1 MSIIVKGVDMPESC
15 RDCPLN
21 TYYLNN
27 GETRC
32 RATNATLA
40 ENYKTISFDGRPE
53 CCPLV
58 EIETP
63 HGPLIDED
71 RIYDECGNRITLE
84 WLDRV
89 TVMEG
94 EG

>member
-1 MSIIVKGVDMPESC
+1 MSVLVKGVEIPGEC

-21 TYYLNN
+21 TFYSNC

-40 ENYKTISFDGRPE
+40 ENFMAIPFDGRPDW
-53 CCPLV
+53 CPLV
-58 EIETP
+58 EVP
-63 HGPLIDED
+63 DE
-71 RIYDECGNRITLE
+71 G
-84 WLDRV
+84 
-89 TVMEG
+89 G